1 MVLFGRFEAP
11 DSHFVSLSVLMN
23 IIRPAALALE
33 PDFESLGQGLAR
45 LFGPEVAVD
54 LVVGR

>member
-11 DSHFVSLSVLMN
+11 DSHFVSLNVLMN
-23 IIRPAALALE
+23 IIKPALALE